1 MAYVTG
7 VVLAFMT
14 VVGLPFKYLM
24 GQSATW
30 YSVGWVGHG
39 WLYVL
44 YVLAAIDLAT
54 RCRWGFVRSVLVL
67 LAGTV
72 PFMSFVAEH
81 YVTKDV
87 KARLEWLKK
96 DRAGNIS
103 PTLRTALEK
112 YYGKEGA
119 AKVQH
124 VEAFEI
130 CEYGKRPSAADIKT
144 LFPFLP

>member
-1 MAYVTG
+1 MSGALLRYRVMAYVTG

-87 KARLEWLKK
+87 KARLAAA
-96 DRAGNIS
+96 AG
-103 PTLRTALEK
+103 
-112 YYGKEGA
+112 
-119 AKVQH
+119 
-124 VEAFEI
+124 
-130 CEYGKRPSAADIKT
+130 PSDADGPQGGPGT
-144 LFPFLP
+144 PAGVGDVGPG

>member
-14 VVGLPFKYLM
+14 VVGLPYKYLM

-54 RCRWGFVRSVLVL
+54 RCRWGFVRSVLDA
-67 LAGTV
+67 LAARQI
-72 PFMSFVAEH
+72 SLA
-81 YVTKDV
+81 
-87 KARLEWLKK
+87 KASSYLDGLKIADLHKLE
-96 DRAGNIS
+96 RHCAG
-103 PTLRTALEK
+103 A
-112 YYGKEGA
+112 
-119 AKVQH
+119 
-124 VEAFEI
+124 
-130 CEYGKRPSAADIKT
+130 
-144 LFPFLP
+144 

>member
-1 MAYVTG
+1 MSGALLRYRVMAYVTG

-14 VVGLPFKYLM
+14 VVGLPYKYLM

-87 KARLEWLKK
+87 KARLAAATGRR
-96 DRAGNIS
+96 DADGPQAG
-103 PTLRTALEK
+103 PGTPA
-112 YYGKEGA
+112 GVGD
-119 AKVQH
+119 
-124 VEAFEI
+124 VEP
-130 CEYGKRPSAADIKT
+130 G
-144 LFPFLP
+144 